1 MVNLITELSKYV
13 MTLLL
18 ALYTLL
24 GFWLVRKPEEEKK
37 AALWQQDVFF
47 LWLHLLGNLILYLN
61 TLN

>member
-24 GFWLVRKPEEEKK
+24 GFWLVRKKGGTL
-37 AALWQQDVFF
+37 AAGCVFSMAASV
-47 LWLHLLGNLILYLN
+47 GESDLILEYAK
-61 TLN
+61 